1 MKTRFIY
8 ALAAIVVALGM
19 ASCEGGGKS
28 DVHNIE
34 FKRMHLDGVKALALA
49 SDGSDTQKAPRRVH
63 TADGDGE
70 ITYETHQPVYSVSPD
85 GTLVEITY
93 TIECRGNGEVV
104 EMVKANLRLVMQNI
118 FTIGDDWLWLY
129 DCYYEYPELDQLKE
143 PYYSIIKDKID
154 NFYGNFLVRKRDGA
168 LFYWDGRDGRPLY
181 TNEGVP
187 FYQQSDLN
195 SVVECINGEIY
206 SNCWQQSHL
215 IGRGLF
221 RLKDKGSE
229 LEVTRMHN
237 ETLFSTSIAPDD
249 RGIIGLDIFYDGT
262 NGSSPGILFVNNLG
276 IAAIEAPENEP
287 ELQEVGELKWGFISV
302 KNTLYAVACYYKYN
316 RYKASFFTVRIDE
329 AQTRAFADELIA
341 KAEMAPNMSAF
352 GICRVSHKE
361 TFSWLDSG
369 YKFTFDP
376 QAKKVTEAA
385 LPEHYP
391 SDYTDYYNDVAYVM
405 GDGERA
411 FYICD
416 MAKDR
421 AEEVTIDWSEY
432 DAYKSKLATS
442 TIKPFEEYNPRTQ
455 SFVKTALTMDG
466 QKVTIML
473 DVAGDNKGKVRV
485 YKAGDTS
492 TAGQVISV
500 MVRLN

>member
-249 RGIIGLDIFYDGT
+249 RGIIGLDIFYRRPDGPVQA
-262 NGSSPGILFVNNLG
+262 SPRRLSL
-276 IAAIEAPENEP
+276 
-287 ELQEVGELKWGFISV
+287 
-302 KNTLYAVACYYKYN
+302 
-316 RYKASFFTVRIDE
+316 
-329 AQTRAFADELIA
+329 
-341 KAEMAPNMSAF
+341 
-352 GICRVSHKE
+352 
-361 TFSWLDSG
+361 
-369 YKFTFDP
+369 
-376 QAKKVTEAA
+376 
-385 LPEHYP
+385 
-391 SDYTDYYNDVAYVM
+391 
-405 GDGERA
+405 
-411 FYICD
+411 
-416 MAKDR
+416 
-421 AEEVTIDWSEY
+421 
-432 DAYKSKLATS
+432 
-442 TIKPFEEYNPRTQ
+442 
-455 SFVKTALTMDG
+455 LT
-466 QKVTIML
+466 
-473 DVAGDNKGKVRV
+473 
-485 YKAGDTS
+485 
-492 TAGQVISV
+492 
-500 MVRLN
+500 

>member
-1 MKTRFIY
+1 MKTRFFY
-8 ALAAIVVALGM
+8 LFAAVLAAIGM
-19 ASCEGGGKS
+19 TSCEGSS

-49 SDGSDTQKAPRRVH
+49 SDGSESNKAPRRVR
-63 TADGDGE
+63 TDDGDVE
-70 ITYETHQPVYSVSPD
+70 ITYETHQPVYSVSED

-93 TIECRGNGEVV
+93 TIECRGNGEIV

-129 DCYYEYPELDQLKE
+129 DCYYEYPDLENLKE

-181 TNEGVP
+181 TNQGVP

-206 SNCWQQSHL
+206 SNCWQLSTF
-215 IGRGLF
+215 GRGLF
-221 RLKDKGSE
+221 RLKDQGNE
-229 LEVTRMHN
+229 LVVTRMHN

-249 RGIIGLDIFYDGT
+249 RGVIGLEIFYEGT
-262 NGSSPGILFVNNLG
+262 NGSSSGILFVNNLG

-287 ELQEVGELKWGFISV
+287 ELQGVSELKWGFISV
-302 KNTLYAVACYYKYN
+302 KNTLYAVATYYKLN
-316 RYKASFFTVRIDE
+316 RQRAAFYSVRIDE

-341 KAEMAPNMSAF
+341 KAEIAPNLSAF

-391 SDYTDYYNDVAYVM
+391 SDYTLYYNDVAYIM
-405 GDGERA
+405 GAGERA

-416 MAKDR
+416 MAKDQ
-421 AEEVTIDWSEY
+421 AEEVTIDWSEF
-432 DAYKSKLATS
+432 DAYKSKLAQN
-442 TIKPFEEYNPRTQ
+442 TIKAFEDYNPRTQ
-455 SFVKTALTMDG
+455 SFVKTALTLDG
-466 QKVTIML
+466 QQVTIML
-473 DVAGDNKGKVRV
+473 DVVGENKGKVRV
-485 YKAGDTS
+485 YKASDT

>member
-1 MKTRFIY
+1 MKRSFIY

-181 TNEGVP
+181 TNQGVP
-187 FYQQSDLN
+187 F
-195 SVVECINGEIY
+195 
-206 SNCWQQSHL
+206 
-215 IGRGLF
+215 
-221 RLKDKGSE
+221 
-229 LEVTRMHN
+229 
-237 ETLFSTSIAPDD
+237 
-249 RGIIGLDIFYDGT
+249 
-262 NGSSPGILFVNNLG
+262 
-276 IAAIEAPENEP
+276 
-287 ELQEVGELKWGFISV
+287 
-302 KNTLYAVACYYKYN
+302 
-316 RYKASFFTVRIDE
+316 
-329 AQTRAFADELIA
+329 
-341 KAEMAPNMSAF
+341 
-352 GICRVSHKE
+352 
-361 TFSWLDSG
+361 
-369 YKFTFDP
+369 
-376 QAKKVTEAA
+376 
-385 LPEHYP
+385 
-391 SDYTDYYNDVAYVM
+391 
-405 GDGERA
+405 
-411 FYICD
+411 
-416 MAKDR
+416 
-421 AEEVTIDWSEY
+421 
-432 DAYKSKLATS
+432 
-442 TIKPFEEYNPRTQ
+442 
-455 SFVKTALTMDG
+455 
-466 QKVTIML
+466 
-473 DVAGDNKGKVRV
+473 
-485 YKAGDTS
+485 
-492 TAGQVISV
+492 
-500 MVRLN
+500 